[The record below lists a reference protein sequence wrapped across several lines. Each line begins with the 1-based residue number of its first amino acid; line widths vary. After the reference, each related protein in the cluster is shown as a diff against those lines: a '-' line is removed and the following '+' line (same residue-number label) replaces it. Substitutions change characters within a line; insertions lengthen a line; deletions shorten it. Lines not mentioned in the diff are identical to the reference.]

1 MDDKSVKY
9 PKIDWEAK
17 DLPAAFK
24 AFKGHCEF
32 MFRGPLKGKSE
43 EEKCN
48 YLMIWSGEKGR
59 NIYSTWNL
67 TADQKKQLSV
77 HFEKFE
83 SYCKPKSNNIY
94 SRYQFKSRIQE
105 SEESFE
111 HFVTDLK
118 VLFKECG
125 YQAGVEDEM
134 IRDHIVFGVK
144 STKIREKLINEGN
157 ALTLEK
163 CMDIAR
169 TYELSQ
175 KQLKSMNSGEDPN
188 VYSVKQKYPKKQRP
202 SKQGKSKFGQKKQ
215 GGKSKF
221 DIPKGEKKKIKC
233 KKCGYDHTDNQ
244 RCPAQGKEC
253 SFCHKMNHFAKM
265 CLSRKGKYKGQQ
277 KGVNRLDDYG
287 YTSSDETDDDRF
299 YDDELY
305 VSMLFDEMK
314 VNKISD
320 EWIVHSSIFDQD
332 IPMQVD
338 TGARCN
344 VISQSVLQKLKF
356 KTALKKTQSKLRS
369 YSGHSI
375 KPIGSVKLPCQ
386 FRNDIFD
393 IEFQVIEQKAPTILG
408 SETSQQIG
416 LIQRMFKLDN
426 PVENIDN
433 SDIQRDYS
441 DVFKGIGCLPGK
453 HKIHIDSTVTP
464 VIHPPRRIPVSMRDK
479 VKNELSRM
487 VKEGIIKRV
496 KKPTSW
502 VNSMVVVTKPNG
514 SIRICIDPR
523 DLNKAVKRQHFPL
536 LTIEEVVSR
545 IPNAKIFSKLDATSG
560 FWQLQLDDQSSKL
573 CTFNT
578 PFGRYHYL
586 RLPFGV
592 KCASELYQSVMSQ
605 MIEDIEGTEVI
616 MDDILIWGRTMAEH
630 DQRLKRVLNKARE
643 YNLKLSPS
651 KCEFRKSEM
660 TYVGHT
666 LSSEGLKPDSDKLR
680 AVEQMKAPTN
690 KKELQTFLGFVQ
702 YLAKFLPNMSD
713 VSAPLR
719 QLLHKEE
726 KSFQTLTK
734 MCTNAPV
741 LAYFDETKPIVLTV
755 DSSSKGLGAAIVQ
768 DGKPIA
774 YASSALSETQQRYS
788 QIEKET
794 LAIVFGCK
802 KFHQYIYGQKVVV
815 ESDHKP
821 LQSIFKKGIHEM
833 PARLQNFLFQLQKY
847 DLDIV
852 FKPGKTMFLADYL
865 SRFYLE
871 ETNDTLVEDMNVNEI
886 HLLSYLSVSPQK
898 REEIKKATMKDREMT
913 LLQDVTVRGWP
924 ETKDQLPAEL
934 KTYWN
939 YRDEISSID
948 GLMFKGLKLIIPKE
962 LRNEMLDKIHSSHL
976 GMVKCK
982 SRAREVLFW
991 PSMNSDIEEKVSRC
1005 AICALNQPQNPKE
1018 PLMLY

>member
-1 MDDKSVKY
+1 M
-9 PKIDWEAK
+9 
-17 DLPAAFK
+17 
-24 AFKGHCEF
+24 
-32 MFRGPLKGKSE
+32 
-43 EEKCN
+43 
-48 YLMIWSGEKGR
+48 
-59 NIYSTWNL
+59 
-67 TADQKKQLSV
+67 
-77 HFEKFE
+77 
-83 SYCKPKSNNIY
+83 
-94 SRYQFKSRIQE
+94 
-105 SEESFE
+105 
-111 HFVTDLK
+111 
-118 VLFKECG
+118 
-125 YQAGVEDEM
+125 
-134 IRDHIVFGVK
+134 
-144 STKIREKLINEGN
+144 
-157 ALTLEK
+157 
-163 CMDIAR
+163 
-169 TYELSQ
+169 
-175 KQLKSMNSGEDPN
+175 
-188 VYSVKQKYPKKQRP
+188 
-202 SKQGKSKFGQKKQ
+202 
-215 GGKSKF
+215 
-221 DIPKGEKKKIKC
+221 
-233 KKCGYDHTDNQ
+233 
-244 RCPAQGKEC
+244 
-253 SFCHKMNHFAKM
+253 
-265 CLSRKGKYKGQQ
+265 
-277 KGVNRLDDYG
+277 
-287 YTSSDETDDDRF
+287 
-299 YDDELY
+299 
-305 VSMLFDEMK
+305 
-314 VNKISD
+314 
-320 EWIVHSSIFDQD
+320 
-332 IPMQVD
+332 
-338 TGARCN
+338 
-344 VISQSVLQKLKF
+344 
-356 KTALKKTQSKLRS
+356 
-369 YSGHSI
+369 
-375 KPIGSVKLPCQ
+375 KLPCK

-408 SETSQQIG
+408 SETSQQVR

-433 SDIQRDYS
+433 SDIQRDYLN
-441 DVFKGIGCLPGK
+441 VFKGIGCLPGK
-453 HKIHIDSTVTP
+453 HTIHIDSSVTP

-479 VKNELSRM
+479 VKNELSPM
-487 VKEGIIKRV
+487 VKERIIKQV

-545 IPNAKIFSKLDATSG
+545 IPNAKIFSKLNATSG
-560 FWQLQLDDQSSKL
+560 VWQLQLDDQSSKL

-586 RLPFGV
+586 RLPFAV

-616 MDDILIWGRTMAEH
+616 MDDILISGRTMAEH

-643 YNLKLSPS
+643 YNLKLLPS
-651 KCEFRKSEM
+651 KCEFRKSEI

-666 LSSEGLKPDSDKLR
+666 FNSEGLKPDSDKLR
-680 AVEQMKAPTN
+680 ADEQMKAPTN

-713 VSAPLR
+713 VSALLR
-719 QLLHKEE
+719 QLLHKEVE
-726 KSFQTLTK
+726 WHWENEEKKSFQTLKK

-755 DSSSKGLGAAIVQ
+755 DSISKGLGAAIIQ
-768 DGKPIA
+768 DGKQIA

-865 SRFYLE
+865 SRFYLG

-898 REEIKKATMKDREMT
+898 REEIKRATMKDREMT

-939 YRDEISSID
+939 YRDEINSID

-1005 AICALNQPQNPKE
+1005 AIYALNQPQNPKE
-1018 PLMLY
+1018 PLRPTEIPDRPWSKIGVDLFEFKAQHYLMSVDYFSKWPDINKLDNVSSKNVIQYMKGQFSRFGIPDSVMSDNGPQFASAEFRTFAQEYEFSRVTSSPGFASSNGQMERMIRTIKKSLKEGQ

>member
-1 MDDKSVKY
+1 
-9 PKIDWEAK
+9 
-17 DLPAAFK
+17 
-24 AFKGHCEF
+24 
-32 MFRGPLKGKSE
+32 
-43 EEKCN
+43 
-48 YLMIWSGEKGR
+48 
-59 NIYSTWNL
+59 
-67 TADQKKQLSV
+67 
-77 HFEKFE
+77 
-83 SYCKPKSNNIY
+83 
-94 SRYQFKSRIQE
+94 
-105 SEESFE
+105 
-111 HFVTDLK
+111 
-118 VLFKECG
+118 
-125 YQAGVEDEM
+125 
-134 IRDHIVFGVK
+134 
-144 STKIREKLINEGN
+144 
-157 ALTLEK
+157 
-163 CMDIAR
+163 MDIAR

-175 KQLKSMNSGEDPN
+175 KQLKSMNSGEDSN
-188 VYSVKQKYPKKQRP
+188 VYSVKQKYPKMQRP

-215 GGKSKF
+215 GDKSKF
-221 DIPKGEKKKIKC
+221 DISKGEKKKIKC
-233 KKCGYDHTDNQ
+233 KKCGYDHTENQ

-305 VSMLFDEMK
+305 VSMLFDEME

-320 EWIVHSSIFDQD
+320 EWIVHSSIFEQD
-332 IPMQVD
+332 IPMQID
-338 TGARCN
+338 TGAKCN
-344 VISQSVLQKLKF
+344 VISQSVLQKLKV

-375 KPIGSVKLPCQ
+375 KPIGSVKLPCK

-408 SETSQQIG
+408 SETSQQVG

-453 HKIHIDSTVTP
+453 HKIHIDSSVTP

-514 SIRICIDPR
+514 SIRLCIDPR

-578 PFGRYHYL
+578 PFGRYRYL

-605 MIEDIEGTEVI
+605 MIEDMEGTEVI

-651 KCEFRKSEM
+651 KCEFRKSEI

-690 KKELQTFLGFVQ
+690 KK
-702 YLAKFLPNMSD
+702 
-713 VSAPLR
+713 
-719 QLLHKEE
+719 
-726 KSFQTLTK
+726 
-734 MCTNAPV
+734 
-741 LAYFDETKPIVLTV
+741 
-755 DSSSKGLGAAIVQ
+755 
-768 DGKPIA
+768 
-774 YASSALSETQQRYS
+774 
-788 QIEKET
+788 
-794 LAIVFGCK
+794 
-802 KFHQYIYGQKVVV
+802 
-815 ESDHKP
+815 
-821 LQSIFKKGIHEM
+821 
-833 PARLQNFLFQLQKY
+833 
-847 DLDIV
+847 
-852 FKPGKTMFLADYL
+852 
-865 SRFYLE
+865 
-871 ETNDTLVEDMNVNEI
+871 
-886 HLLSYLSVSPQK
+886 
-898 REEIKKATMKDREMT
+898 
-913 LLQDVTVRGWP
+913 
-924 ETKDQLPAEL
+924 
-934 KTYWN
+934 
-939 YRDEISSID
+939 
-948 GLMFKGLKLIIPKE
+948 
-962 LRNEMLDKIHSSHL
+962 
-976 GMVKCK
+976 
-982 SRAREVLFW
+982 
-991 PSMNSDIEEKVSRC
+991 
-1005 AICALNQPQNPKE
+1005 
-1018 PLMLY
+1018 